1 MVVTTDVAFRHAT
14 APGIAVSVS
23 DLRKLYGK
31 GDHTTVA
38 LDGISLE
45 IREGERL
52 GLLGPNGA
60 GKTTFVSILATQLT
74 PTAGTASI
82 FGHDVAGDP
91 DAVRRS
97 IGYVPQD
104 IALYPTLSAHEN
116 LRFFGALQ
124 GLGGGLLRERIDEVL
139 ALAGLED
146 VARKKVQTFSGGMK
160 RRLNLAVGV
169 MHHPKLLLL
178 DEPTVGVDPQ
188 SRNHILQRIR
198 ALNEE
203 AGVTIVYTTHYM
215 EEVESL
221 CDRVAIIDRGN
232 IIAHDTVQALS
243 GGTSGAALTV
253 SCDNPDALAVGLRV
267 ADGVSDVLK
276 AESGQVTFTCPSSS
290 AGLATLVE
298 VARTCGIEITDVDVA
313 RASLEQVF
321 LRLTG
326 RALRD

>member
-1 MVVTTDVAFRHAT
+1 
-14 APGIAVSVS
+14 
-23 DLRKLYGK
+23 
-31 GDHTTVA
+31 
-38 LDGISLE
+38 
-45 IREGERL
+45 
-52 GLLGPNGA
+52 
-60 GKTTFVSILATQLT
+60 
-74 PTAGTASI
+74 
-82 FGHDVAGDP
+82 
-91 DAVRRS
+91 
-97 IGYVPQD
+97 
-104 IALYPTLSAHEN
+104 
-116 LRFFGALQ
+116 
-124 GLGGGLLRERIDEVL
+124 LRERIDEVL

-160 RRLNLAVGV
+160 RRLNLAV
-169 MHHPKLLLL
+169 
-178 DEPTVGVDPQ
+178 
-188 SRNHILQRIR
+188 
-198 ALNEE
+198 
-203 AGVTIVYTTHYM
+203 VYTTHYM